1 MSNATIDLLDKHLK
15 RKTLKALSLN
25 DNHTKHQLSV
35 EHLINSDKEC
45 FDFDNFDKK
54 NCTVDALEFSLD
66 TYYLIEFKD
75 ERVYN
80 FSHNWQKTMEIISK
94 VFQSINE
101 IIKLYLKNNISK
113 IEFYSKKIEVVVV
126 FSSLKSTDFNDFK
139 TLQTILT
146 EKYGNFFEIDIL
158 NEKMFIED
166 YLNTN
171 KVGI

>member
-1 MSNATIDLLDKHLK
+1 
-15 RKTLKALSLN
+15 
-25 DNHTKHQLSV
+25 
-35 EHLINSDKEC
+35 
-45 FDFDNFDKK
+45 
-54 NCTVDALEFSLD
+54 
-66 TYYLIEFKD
+66 
-75 ERVYN
+75 
-80 FSHNWQKTMEIISK
+80 
-94 VFQSINE
+94 
-101 IIKLYLKNNISK
+101 
-113 IEFYSKKIEVVVV
+113 FYSKKIEVVVV

>member
-1 MSNATIDLLDKHLK
+1 MSNATINLLDSYLK
-15 RKTLKALSLN
+15 RKSLRELSLN
-25 DNHTKHQLSV
+25 DNHSKSILSV
-35 EHLINSDKEC
+35 NYLIDSYKEC
-45 FDFDNFDKK
+45 FDFDKLNKK
-54 NCTVDALEFSLD
+54 DSTIDALEFNNNS
-66 TYYLIEFKD
+66 YYLIEFKD

-80 FSHNWQKTMEIISK
+80 FDHNWAKIMKILAK
-94 VFQSINE
+94 AFQSTNE
-101 IIKLYLKNNISK
+101 ILKLYIENNMSK
-113 IEFYSKKIEVVVV
+113 IDFFNKKIIFIVV
-126 FSSLKSTDFNDFK
+126 FSSKKSTDFNDFK